1 MHDADLNP
9 GTTLNLGVLAHIDAG
24 KTSLTERL
32 LLDNGAI
39 SELGSVDAGSTQTDT
54 GEIER
59 ERGITIR
66 SAVAP
71 FAVRGVGGLQ
81 INLVDTPGH
90 PDFIAEVERAL
101 SVLDG
106 AVLVLSAV
114 EGVQAQTRV
123 LLRSLRRLR
132 LPTLLFVNKIDRT
145 GARSDSLLADI
156 RAGLTPDI
164 LAMSSVRD
172 AGTAA
177 ARTDVRSL
185 ERVEFRMAAAEALA
199 EHDDALLAQLVAGE
213 LPSADDVR
221 ALLARQ
227 CGAGLLH
234 PVFFG
239 SALTGEGIAALTDG
253 IAALLRPPRTAPEP
267 AASAPAAAGT
277 GPRGTVFAVERTG
290 AGEKV
295 AYLRLFSGEV
305 RERQRVTYWQREPG
319 GKQAEFSG
327 RITGLDVVGVPT
339 AGAPGAPDSRG
350 AHGAAGGEPGRRLT
364 AGGIGRVRG
373 LPGIRVGDRLGA
385 PDDRLEQFHFSPP
398 SLETVVRAGG
408 PGQQARLHSALLAL
422 ADEDPLIRTRAAG
435 GGATSV
441 LLYGAVQQEVLAARL
456 ERDFGLE
463 VVFEPVRPVYFERP
477 AGRGEARTEIDRH
490 GANDFLATVG
500 LRVEPAPRGAGV
512 TFARETEWG
521 ALPRAF
527 HRAIEESA
535 LRTLQQG
542 LYGWEVT
549 DCTVTLTRTGYIQ
562 PLTVAAHF
570 RQLTPLVLM
579 RALQRAGSRVF
590 EPCQTLEVEIPEDA
604 LNAVIGC
611 LVPLGAEVT
620 GSTEAGSSWLI
631 TAELPV
637 RRVQEF
643 QKALPGL
650 TRGEGAVW
658 SRPGQD
664 RPVRGPAPTRP
675 RTDGNP
681 LNRDEYMRFLA
692 DRSLADRSLAGG
704 GPGGTAG

>member
-1 MHDADLNP
+1 MPDAILNP

-39 SELGSVDAGSTQTDT
+39 SALGSVDAGSTQTDT

-71 FAVRGVGGLQ
+71 FAAGGRQ

-132 LPTLLFVNKIDRT
+132 LPTLLFVNKIDRA

-156 RAGLTPDI
+156 RARLTPDI
-164 LAMSSVRD
+164 LAMSTVRD

-177 ARTDVRSL
+177 ARTAVRAL
-185 ERVEFRMAAAEALA
+185 ERPEFRREAAEALA
-199 EHDDALLAQLVAGE
+199 EHDDALLARLVAGE
-213 LPSADDVR
+213 LPPADGVR

-253 IAALLRPPRTAPEP
+253 ITTLLHPSRTVP
-267 AASAPAAAGT
+267 AHS
-277 GPRGTVFAVERTG
+277 GPGPQGTVFAVERTG
-290 AGEKV
+290 TGEKA

-319 GKQAEFSG
+319 GRQAEFSG
-327 RITGLDVVGVPT
+327 RITGIDVVRV
-339 AGAPGAPDSRG
+339 PGAPDNRT
-350 AHGAAGGEPGRRLT
+350 AHGAAGGTAGRRLT
-364 AGGIGRVRG
+364 AGSIGRVRG
-373 LPGIRVGDRLGA
+373 LPGIRVGDRLGE
-385 PDDRLEQFHFSPP
+385 PEDRPEQFHFSPP
-398 SLETVVRAGG
+398 SLETVVRACR
-408 PGQQARLHSALLAL
+408 PGQEARLHAALLAL

-456 ERDFGLE
+456 ERDFGVE
-463 VVFEPVRPVYFERP
+463 VRFEPVRPVYFERP
-477 AGRGEARTEIDRH
+477 EGRGEAVTEIDRR
-490 GANDFLATVG
+490 GPNDFLATVG
-500 LRVEPAPRGAGV
+500 LRVEAAPRGAGV
-512 TFARETEWG
+512 TFVREVELG

-535 LRTLQQG
+535 LGALHQG
-542 LYGWEVT
+542 VYGWEVT
-549 DCTVTLTRTGYIQ
+549 DCAVTLIRTGYVA

-570 RQLTPLVLM
+570 RHLTPLVLM

-590 EPCQTLEVEIPEDA
+590 EPYQALEAEIPEDA
-604 LNAVIGC
+604 LNAVVGA

-620 GSTEAGSSWLI
+620 GSTEAGPSWRV
-631 TAELPV
+631 TADLPV

-643 QKALPGL
+643 RQALPGL
-650 TRGEGAVW
+650 TRGEGAMW

-681 LNRDEYMRFLA
+681 LNREEYLRFLA
-692 DRSLADRSLAGG
+692 DRSLAD
-704 GPGGTAG
+704 

>member
-1 MHDADLNP
+1 M
-9 GTTLNLGVLAHIDAG
+9 NLGVLAHIDAG

-39 SELGSVDAGSTQTDT
+39 SALGSVDAGSTQTDT

-71 FAVRGVGGLQ
+71 FAVGATGATGATGAVGGLLQ

-132 LPTLLFVNKIDRT
+132 LPTLLFVNKIDRD
-145 GARSDSLLADI
+145 GARPDGLLADI
-156 RAGLTPDI
+156 RARLTPDI
-164 LAMSSVRD
+164 LAMNAVRD

-177 ARTDVRSL
+177 ARTAVQTL
-185 ERVEFRMAAAEALA
+185 ERPEFRMAAAEALA
-199 EHDDALLAQLVAGE
+199 EHDDALLAALVAGE
-213 LPSADDVR
+213 LPPADDVR
-221 ALLARQ
+221 TLLARQ

-239 SALTGEGIAALTDG
+239 SALTGEGIGALTDG
-253 IAALLRPPRTAPEP
+253 LATLLRPPPRTAPEP
-267 AASAPAAAGT
+267 CGAEPS
-277 GPRGTVFAVERTG
+277 GTVFAIERTG

-305 RERQRVTYWQREPG
+305 RERRRITYWRREPG
-319 GKQAEFSG
+319 GKQAESSG
-327 RITGLDVVGVPT
+327 RITGIDIVR
-339 AGAPGAPDSRG
+339 APGAAGTRDV
-350 AHGAAGGEPGRRLT
+350 HGAAGTRDVHGTGGGQPRQSGGRLT
-364 AGGIGRVRG
+364 AGSIGRVRG
-373 LPGIRVGDRLGA
+373 LPGIRVGDRLGP
-385 PDDRLEQFHFSPP
+385 PDGRLEQVHFAPP
-398 SLETVVRAGG
+398 SLETVVRACG
-408 PGQQARLHSALLAL
+408 PGQEARLHAALLAL
-422 ADEDPLIRTRAAG
+422 ADEDPLIRTRTAD

-463 VVFEPVRPVYFERP
+463 AVFEPVRPVYFERP
-477 AGRGEARTEIDRH
+477 TGRGEAVTEIDRH
-490 GANDFLATVG
+490 GPNDFLATVG
-500 LRVEPAPRGAGV
+500 LRVAAAPRGAGV
-512 TFARETEWG
+512 TFVREVELG
-521 ALPRAF
+521 SLPRAF

-535 LRTLQQG
+535 LGTLQQG

-549 DCTVTLTRTGYIQ
+549 DCTVTLTRTGYIA

-579 RALQRAGSRVF
+579 RALKRAGARVF
-590 EPCQTLEVEIPEDA
+590 EPCRAVETEIPEDT
-604 LNAVIGC
+604 LSAVIGC
-611 LVPLGAEVT
+611 LLPLGAEIT
-620 GSTEAGSSWLI
+620 GSTEAGPSGAGSSWLV
-631 TAELPV
+631 TAELPA

-643 QKALPGL
+643 QQALPGL
-650 TRGEGAVW
+650 TRGEGAMW
-658 SRPGQD
+658 SRPSQD

-681 LNRDEYMRFLA
+681 LNPEEYMRFLA
-692 DRSLADRSLAGG
+692 DRSLAD
-704 GPGGTAG
+704 

>member
-1 MHDADLNP
+1 MHDAILNP

-71 FAVRGVGGLQ
+71 FAVRGGDGPQ

-156 RAGLTPDI
+156 RARLTPDI
-164 LAMSSVRD
+164 LALSAVRD

-177 ARTDVRSL
+177 ARTAVRTL
-185 ERVEFRMAAAEALA
+185 EQPEFRMAAAEALA
-199 EHDDALLAQLVAGE
+199 EHDDALLARLVAGE
-213 LPSADDVR
+213 LPPADDVR
-221 ALLARQ
+221 ARLTRQ

-253 IAALLRPPRTAPEP
+253 ITTLLRPQRTTPE
-267 AASAPAAAGT
+267 APAAA
-277 GPRGTVFAVERTG
+277 PRGTVFAVERTG
-290 AGEKV
+290 TGEKV

-305 RERQRVTYWQREPG
+305 RERQRITYWQREPG
-319 GKQAEFSG
+319 GKQTEFSG
-327 RITGLDVVGVPT
+327 RITGLDVVTAPVVSVPGV
-339 AGAPGAPDSRG
+339 PGAPR
-350 AHGAAGGEPGRRLT
+350 AHGAAGGKPGRRLT
-364 AGGIGRVRG
+364 AGSIGRVRG
-373 LPGIRVGDRLGA
+373 LPGIRVGDRVGA
-385 PDDRLEQFHFSPP
+385 PGDRPEQYHFSPP

-408 PGQQARLHSALLAL
+408 PGQEARLHAALLAL

-477 AGRGEARTEIDRH
+477 AGRGEAVTEIDPH

-512 TFARETEWG
+512 IFARETEWG
-521 ALPRAF
+521 VLPRAF

-549 DCTVTLTRTGYIQ
+549 DCTVTLTRTGYVA

-579 RALQRAGSRVF
+579 RALKRAGSRVF
-590 EPCQTLEVEIPEDA
+590 EPCQMLEAEIPGDA
-604 LNAVIGC
+604 LNAVVGC

-620 GSTEAGSSWLI
+620 GSTEAGPSWLV

-643 QKALPGL
+643 QRALPGL

-664 RPVRGPAPTRP
+664 RPVRGPVPNRP

-681 LNRDEYMRFLA
+681 LNREEYMRFLA
-692 DRSLADRSLAGG
+692 DRSLADRSLAD
-704 GPGGTAG
+704 

>member
-1 MHDADLNP
+1 MPDTILNP

-71 FAVRGVGGLQ
+71 FAVSGAGGLQ

-132 LPTLLFVNKIDRT
+132 LPTLLFVNKIDRA

-156 RAGLTPDI
+156 RARLTPDI
-164 LAMSSVRD
+164 LAMSAVRD

-177 ARTDVRSL
+177 ARTAVRSL
-185 ERVEFRMAAAEALA
+185 EQPEFRMTAAEALA
-199 EHDDALLAQLVAGE
+199 EHDDALLARLVAGE
-213 LPSADDVR
+213 LPPADDVH
-221 ALLARQ
+221 ALLTRQ

-253 IAALLRPPRTAPEP
+253 IAALLRPPRTAAEP
-267 AASAPAAAGT
+267 AAAAPAAGT
-277 GPRGTVFAVERTG
+277 GPCGTVFAVERTG

-319 GKQAEFSG
+319 GKQTEFSG
-327 RITGLDVVGVPT
+327 RITGLDVVSV
-339 AGAPGAPDSRG
+339 PGAPDTRG
-350 AHGAAGGEPGRRLT
+350 AHGAAGQKPGRRLT
-364 AGGIGRVRG
+364 AGSIGRVRG

-385 PDDRLEQFHFSPP
+385 PDDRPEQFHFSPP
-398 SLETVVRAGG
+398 SLETVVRACG
-408 PGQQARLHSALLAL
+408 PGQQARLHAALLAL

-441 LLYGAVQQEVLAARL
+441 LLYGAVQQEVLTARL

-477 AGRGEARTEIDRH
+477 AGRGEALTEIDRH
-490 GANDFLATVG
+490 GDNDFLATVG
-500 LRVEPAPRGAGV
+500 LRVESAPCGAGV

-527 HRAIEESA
+527 HRAIEESV

-549 DCTVTLTRTGYIQ
+549 DCTVTLTRTGYMS
-562 PLTVAAHF
+562 PLTVAADF

-579 RALQRAGSRVF
+579 RALRRAGSRVF
-590 EPCQTLEVEIPEDA
+590 EPCQTLEAEIPEDA
-604 LNAVIGC
+604 LHTVVGC
-611 LVPLGAEVT
+611 LVPLGAEIT
-620 GSTEAGSSWLI
+620 GSTTAGSSWLV

-637 RRVQEF
+637 RRVQKF

-650 TRGEGAVW
+650 TRGEGTVW
-658 SRPGQD
+658 SRPGED

-681 LNRDEYMRFLA
+681 LNREEYLRFLA
-692 DRSLADRSLAGG
+692 DRSLAD
-704 GPGGTAG
+704 